1 MQQTTSHNC
10 VIFFLYASNMPISCL
25 YILACFCPYA
35 LQNSED
41 ETFGCFCGWVIVSN
55 ESASVVFGLYLISK
69 AKSCSIFSLIK
80 KSHHW
85 CILLA
90 LKSRTG
96 LYSLMIGKHTKW
108 QYVCLQ
114 LSFQSIAQKLGPL
127 LQLQCSPLKSFGY
140 SINVLVKKQS
150 RCFPPFLQVDFSL
163 SSPIFWTREYF
174 LHEDLKQ
181 LGGQDIGQEK
191 LQGTEPCTFFS
202 KK

>member
-1 MQQTTSHNC
+1 MG
-10 VIFFLYASNMPISCL
+10 FFYTPQYASIVPLHFRIFL
-25 YILACFCPYA
+25 PLRILE
-35 LQNSED
+35 LW
-41 ETFGCFCGWVIVSN
+41 GWDFWVLLWMSDSN
-55 ESASVVFGLYLISK
+55 GSVTVVFGTSISLIKQSS
-69 AKSCSIFSLIK
+69 APIFFLIK

-96 LYSLMIGKHTKW
+96 LYSLMRGKHLKCNTR
-108 QYVCLQ
+108 LQ
-114 LSFQSIAQKLGPL
+114 LSFHQLHRSLVHFFSYSL
-127 LQLQCSPLKSFGY
+127 LKNFGY
-140 SINVLVKKQS
+140 SINILVKKNQKWKSQS
-150 RCFPPFLQVDFSL
+150 RCFPFLQVDFSL
-163 SSPIFWTREYF
+163 SSPVFWTREYF